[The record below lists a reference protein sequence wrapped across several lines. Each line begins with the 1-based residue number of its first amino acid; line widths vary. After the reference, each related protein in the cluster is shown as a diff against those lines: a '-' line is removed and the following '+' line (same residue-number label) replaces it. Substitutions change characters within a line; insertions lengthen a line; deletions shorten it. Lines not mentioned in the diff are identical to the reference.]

1 MPHYCMNIREEND
14 SQIKHKSQPSQHI
27 ILQFIV
33 LLLGIKHLESAGRK
47 HYLVNKQAK
56 LLGKRKTIA

>member
-1 MPHYCMNIREEND
+1 MEFSQQHEPETIGTDTYSQKRVTFMPHYCMNIWEEND

-33 LLLGIKHLESAGRK
+33 LLLGINL
-47 HYLVNKQAK
+47 
-56 LLGKRKTIA
+56 